1 MLLTFNLIHNNAEE
15 FATSFDVLI
24 IDEIYFTSSLLTYL
38 TVSFLIY
45 DEN

>member
-1 MLLTFNLIHNNAEE
+1 MLLTFNLIHNNAEK

-24 IDEIYFTSSLLTYL
+24 TDEIYFLLTHL
-38 TVSFLIY
+38 LAVSFLIY